1 MRKILDRARRKRTEK
16 EKKEIVWRRKSD
28 DGRTDSCGLDH
39 FFRRGLMKSL
49 FVLQCLSDIV
59 NY

>member
-28 DGRTDSCGLDH
+28 DRRTDSTI
-39 FFRRGLMKSL
+39 SL
-49 FVLQCLSDIV
+49 EGVE
-59 NY
+59 

>member
-16 EKKEIVWRRKSD
+16 EKKEIVWRRKND

-39 FFRRGLMKSL
+39 FFRRG
-49 FVLQCLSDIV
+49 
-59 NY
+59 